1 MSALVNTFDSS
12 APRIHS
18 LYYYPLKS
26 ARGIECNELR
36 TDALGVAGDRRWLL
50 IDPSGVFVSQRS
62 LAKMAMLEAR
72 PSEDGLHL
80 SYGDAEITQAVPE
93 ASAVPIEVEVWGDS
107 ISALHCDTA
116 VNDWLS
122 QQLDASI
129 RLVYY
134 PYTSRRPVDPA
145 YASNNESVSFADG
158 FPLLIIGQ
166 SSLDDLNSRL
176 PEPVSMDRFRPN
188 IVIEGSPAF
197 AEDEWKTLL
206 IGGVEL
212 SLVKPCSR
220 CVIPS
225 IVQSNGERD
234 PYINRTLAGYRR
246 REGKIYFG
254 MNALVPANATFRVG
268 DGVQITA

>member
-1 MSALVNTFDSS
+1 MSAATSVATS
-12 APRIHS
+12 IQS

-26 ARGIECNELR
+26 ARGIECSELT
-36 TDALGVAGDRRWLL
+36 TDALGIAGDRRWLL

-72 PSEDGLHL
+72 PCETGLQL
-80 SYGDAEITQAVPE
+80 NYRGAEITAAVPG
-93 ASAVPIEVEVWGDS
+93 AAAQQTEVEVWGDRV
-107 ISALHCDTA
+107 SALLCDSA

-122 QQLDASI
+122 DQLAAPV

-134 PYTSRRPVDPA
+134 PYTSRRPVDPT

-166 SSLDDLNSRL
+166 ASLDDLNSRL

-188 IVIEGSPAF
+188 IVIEGADPF
-197 AEDEWKTLL
+197 AEDAWKTLQ

-225 IVQSNGERD
+225 IVQSSGERD
-234 PYINRTLAGYRR
+234 PHINRILAGYRR

-254 MNALVPANATFRVG
+254 MNALVPANAIFRVG
-268 DGVQITA
+268 EGVQITA